1 MLNEIEVLNLKSI
14 DKALLKLAPLTVL
27 TGVNSS
33 GKSTVIQALMLLIK
47 YSDESNRY
55 SMEELI
61 RYLGDFSS
69 IRNKKVNA
77 RSIDIRV
84 TDTDSVE
91 HNISIQTNDVER
103 NSTLRYLY
111 EGRNTEA
118 VNELFYLNANRIGAQ
133 ELVPSSERK
142 VGNIGEFLFSSFEKI
157 KGKALPPELIKFE
170 GSKTIAYQLSQW
182 LSFITCSP
190 TELVTEKLSDQ
201 VKVSFLVKD
210 IDSNVSPFNLG
221 AGMSYVAKVL
231 IICLMAK
238 KGDLVLLENPE
249 VQLHPKTQ
257 ALLGVFLTFISSKG
271 IQLIIETHCEHLINK
286 IAYQIYE
293 DEIDAKDVVI
303 HYKPSVSESF
313 QTILIDENGEFNDEE
328 GNVQAFPAGF
338 FDATLADLMKMR

>member
-69 IRNKKVNA
+69 IRNKKANA

-84 TDTDSVE
+84 TDTDSVQ
-91 HNISIQTNDVER
+91 HNISIQANGVER

-111 EGRNTEA
+111 EGRNTEE

-157 KGKALPPELIKFE
+157 KGRALPPELIKFE

-190 TELVTEKLSDQ
+190 TELVTEKVSDQ

-249 VQLHPKTQ
+249 IQLHPKTQ

-313 QTILIDENGEFNDEE
+313 QTILIDENGEFNDED
-328 GNVQAFPAGF
+328 GNVQSFPTGF
-338 FDATLADLMKMR
+338 FDATLADLMNMR